1 MSSAVSLRPLP
12 EGSSR
17 ETRPKSEGDAAAVA
31 GGDVEC
37 AGVAKGRADIARRLP
52 VVDAVHGQAVGD
64 EALCLC
70 EQSAAGYFHRRSG
83 CTAQRLPK
91 LSGSKDGVAV
101 EEQRPCGVG
110 VGHALQRG
118 GVPLSSRAAVH
129 FSLLM
134 SSSADWPE
142 LVVFSTRRRLSI

>member
-17 ETRPKSEGDAAAVA
+17 ETRPKVGGGDAAVA

-37 AGVAKGRADIARRLP
+37 AGVAEGRADIARRLP

-70 EQSAAGYFHRRSG
+70 EQPAAGGTSTAEAAALPSACRS
-83 CTAQRLPK
+83 
-91 LSGSKDGVAV
+91 SV
-101 EEQRPCGVG
+101 EAKMESQ
-110 VGHALQRG
+110 LK
-118 GVPLSSRAAVH
+118 
-129 FSLLM
+129 
-134 SSSADWPE
+134 SSAH
-142 LVVFSTRRRLSI
+142 VVSE